1 MAVCV
6 SILSVYNV
14 FCVVHHVLIMN
25 SSSLLQSSI
34 RWDAAILMTAHK
46 RLCTH
51 AERSGVRI
59 EGDRA
64 FVKQHCTGQTP
75 LSTFFLNFK
84 NPILSFLFYLTK

>member
-14 FCVVHHVLIMN
+14 SCVVHYVLIMN
-25 SSSLLQSSI
+25 SPGLLQSSI

-46 RLCTH
+46 RLCKH

-59 EGDRA
+59 EVDRA

-75 LSTFFLNFK
+75 LSTFF
-84 NPILSFLFYLTK
+84 FLFQKPNSFFFI